1 MTPLIENKK
10 GGILKFDT
18 HLEPHNLSSKVIS
31 RINFKNKGNGS
42 NLKKLTKMLKKNIYL
57 DYANIGQQHRVI
69 FISHAYK
76 IHILHYSPSL

>member
-1 MTPLIENKK
+1 MSKLLMTLPIEKDK

-42 NLKKLTKMLKKNIYL
+42 NLKKIDKNVKKQY
-57 DYANIGQQHRVI
+57 
-69 FISHAYK
+69 ISR
-76 IHILHYSPSL
+76 LC